1 MATSP
6 IPQPGPPQP
15 GGPAPASPATAGGPA
30 GPVGNPA
37 FAIFAQI
44 SRLSDQM
51 AAVLPSTSEQ
61 AEAIKDQVR
70 LALQKA
76 IQSQAPQQQAPPI

>member
-1 MATSP
+1 MATAP
-6 IPQPGPPQP
+6 LPQPASPQP
-15 GGPAPASPATAGGPA
+15 GGA
-30 GPVGNPA
+30 GPVPGNVGPGGNPA

-51 AAVLPSTSEQ
+51 AAALPATSPM
-61 AEAIKDQVR
+61 AEEIKNQVR

-76 IQSQAPQQQAPPI
+76 IQGQAPQQQTPPI

>member
-1 MATSP
+1 MAASP
-6 IPQPGPPQP
+6 LPQPS
-15 GGPAPASPATAGGPA
+15 APASAGAGGPA
-30 GPVGNPA
+30 APGGNPA

-51 AAVLPSTSEQ
+51 AAALPATSPM

-76 IQSQAPQQQAPPI
+76 IQGQAPAQQAPPI

>member
-1 MATSP
+1 MAAAP
-6 IPQPGPPQP
+6 IPQPPTPPQP
-15 GGPAPASPATAGGPA
+15 GGGGAPGGPA
-30 GPVGNPA
+30 GGNPA

-51 AAVLPSTSEQ
+51 AAALPSTSPM

-76 IQSQAPQQQAPPI
+76 IQSQAPQQQGPPI

>member
-1 MATSP
+1 MGASP
-6 IPQPGPPQP
+6 LPQPGPPAPPP
-15 GGPAPASPATAGGPA
+15 GAGAGPTPPGAGPA
-30 GPVGNPA
+30 GNPA

-51 AAVLPSTSEQ
+51 AAALPATSPM

-76 IQSQAPQQQAPPI
+76 IQGQAPQQQGPPI